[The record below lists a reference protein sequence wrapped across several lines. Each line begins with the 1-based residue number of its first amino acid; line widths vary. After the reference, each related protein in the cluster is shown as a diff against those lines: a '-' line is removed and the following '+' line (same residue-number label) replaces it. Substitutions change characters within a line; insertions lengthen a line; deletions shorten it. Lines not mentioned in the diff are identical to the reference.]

1 MKLLSLRRIFQRL
14 VRIEHLNFNLALSKN
29 CLHLHL
35 RSVGMERG
43 MLCTYLIEAS
53 SDILDGKRTQ
63 AQHLKLEGEEEG
75 FWRRG
80 TGHVQDGVVI

>member
-1 MKLLSLRRIFQRL
+1 MKTLSLRRIFQRL
-14 VRIEHLNFNLALSKN
+14 VRIEHLISFSPCQKTASTPIFEVSEWGEN
-29 CLHLHL
+29 CT
-35 RSVGMERG
+35 
-43 MLCTYLIEAS
+43 CLIEAS
-53 SDILDGKRTQ
+53 SDVFNGKRTQ